1 MHNIRNIKII
11 GNFIPTIIVFALVV
25 SSLNNFQP
33 QTFEA
38 KVKEEIITKETQ
50 EDITEE
56 IIETDSNKESTEESD
71 KESITDNTQN
81 VKTANLNAILN
92 KTENKNATYKDG
104 EFYGTAQGFKGEIKV
119 SVVIKNGK
127 IQSVKCINSQ
137 DDKAYFDKAS
147 NLMKKIVDKQ
157 SASVD
162 VVSGATYSSNGI
174 IGAVQNAL
182 SKAVVSEA
190 TKEETTKTAKKKNVK
205 KSSTKKSK
213 KGKFPYKK
221 GVYYG
226 AGEGYKGE
234 IKVAVV
240 IENKK
245 IQYILILEN
254 EDDKAYFNRAK
265 SVATQVVKNQ
275 KTKVDTVSG
284 ATYSSK
290 GILEAIKNALKD
302 AKEKTS
308 NKNNSNNNK
317 SNEDNDTNSSNE
329 EKLETTTKQPST
341 DRALENETKVYK
353 DGTYTVTGI
362 CSPNGHGG
370 FEAYTL
376 SATVTIINDKIIA
389 VSDVKGVGSDYDK
402 ANDWYIKRAV
412 NGTSKYQG
420 VVKQIVAKGNV
431 ESIDSVS
438 GATCSSE
445 ALTEI
450 IKQALEGAKNN

>member
-25 SSLNNFQP
+25 ASLNNYQP
-33 QTFEA
+33 KTFEA

-56 IIETDSNKESTEESD
+56 IIETDSNKDFTEKSE
-71 KESITDNTQN
+71 KESITDNIQN
-81 VKTANLNAILN
+81 KQTANLNAILN
-92 KTENKNATYKDG
+92 KNENKNATYKDG
-104 EFYGTAQGFKGEIKV
+104 EFYGTAQGFRGEIKV

-127 IQSVKCINSQ
+127 IQSVKCISSQ

-174 IGAVQNAL
+174 IGAVKNAL
-182 SKAVVSEA
+182 SKAVVSES

-213 KGKFPYKK
+213 KGKFPYKN

-226 AGEGYKGE
+226 TGEGYKGE

-284 ATYSSK
+284 ATYSSN
-290 GILEAIKNALKD
+290 GILEAIKNALKE
-302 AKEKTS
+302 AKKKTS
-308 NKNNSNNNK
+308 NKNDSNNK
-317 SNEDNDTNSSNE
+317 SNEDNNTNSSNE
-329 EKLETTTKQPST
+329 ETVETTTKQPST
-341 DRALENETKVYK
+341 DQTLENGTKVYK

-420 VVKQIVAKGNV
+420 VVKQIVAKGNA
-431 ESIDSVS
+431 ESIDTVS

-445 ALTEI
+445 ALIEI
-450 IKQALEGAKNN
+450 VKQALEGAKNN

>member
-25 SSLNNFQP
+25 ASLNNYQP
-33 QTFEA
+33 KTFEA

-56 IIETDSNKESTEESD
+56 IIETDSNKDFTEKSE
-71 KESITDNTQN
+71 KESITDNIQN
-81 VKTANLNAILN
+81 KQTANLNAILN
-92 KTENKNATYKDG
+92 KNENKNATYKDG
-104 EFYGTAQGFKGEIKV
+104 EFYGTAQGFRGEIKV

-127 IQSVKCINSQ
+127 IQSVKCISSQ

-174 IGAVQNAL
+174 IGAVKNAL
-182 SKAVVSEA
+182 SKAVVSES

-213 KGKFPYKK
+213 KGKFPYKN

-226 AGEGYKGE
+226 TGEGYKGE
-234 IKVAVV
+234 TKVAVV

-284 ATYSSK
+284 ATYSSN
-290 GILEAIKNALKD
+290 GILEAIKNALKE
-302 AKEKTS
+302 AKKKTS
-308 NKNNSNNNK
+308 NKNNNNNK
-317 SNEDNDTNSSNE
+317 SNEDNNTNSSNE
-329 EKLETTTKQPST
+329 ETVETTTKQPST
-341 DRALENETKVYK
+341 DQTLENGTKVYK

-420 VVKQIVAKGNV
+420 VVKQIVAKGNA
-431 ESIDSVS
+431 ESIDTVS

-445 ALTEI
+445 ALIEI
-450 IKQALEGAKNN
+450 VKQALEGAKNN